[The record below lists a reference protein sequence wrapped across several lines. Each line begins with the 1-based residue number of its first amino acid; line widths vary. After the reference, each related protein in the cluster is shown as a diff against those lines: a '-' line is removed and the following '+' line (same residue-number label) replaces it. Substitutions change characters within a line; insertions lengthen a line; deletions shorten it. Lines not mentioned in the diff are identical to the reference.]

1 MYVCTYVIVIRRHA
15 TRLSGG
21 GEKREGGKGR
31 AWRPVIRRLLARDGT
46 PSDAVD
52 DGKSELLGQSDKI
65 SWYILYLEI

>member
-1 MYVCTYVIVIRRHA
+1 MYVCYCNKETRHPPK
-15 TRLSGG
+15 RG

-65 SWYILYLEI
+65 RAGGRDLICPI